1 MKELEKKELQIDGGF
16 FWPAFVAG
24 AIAGGIL
31 YDAWEEGVKNLD
43 SMYGDG
49 WSVGEW
55 GPR

>member
-1 MKELEKKELQIDGGF
+1 MKELEKNELMEVDGGF
-16 FWPAFVAG
+16 IQFIAG

-31 YDAWEEGVKNLD
+31 YDAWKSGVRNLD
-43 SMYGDG
+43 SMYGGG